1 MGGKEGSEKGR
12 EDYPLGPFRSCG
24 STCALGGRLEL
35 AVYLLDERVAVL
47 VALLVLADPLE
58 LLQAEAAEL
67 ARDLIDGQSS

>member
-1 MGGKEGSEKGR
+1 VSR
-12 EDYPLGPFRSCG
+12 FS
-24 STCALGGRLEL
+24 
-35 AVYLLDERVAVL
+35 